1 MVVFVTK
8 REYDEL
14 EECNCGGPILK
25 FHNTSSN
32 VFTAKCGYF
41 KKIIEIDKETKR
53 KVWIT
58 PKRPACNWRVSY
70 PGERPVFKE
79 INKVLIKSVAKQT
92 KNVNEQL
99 EEKLKLLFKF
109 LHVSN
114 HSSTLNEIDIV
125 VKNNLVREPRLLI
138 FNETL
143 KLFVPETFQDYE
155 KRIFSKKIIDLSYT
169 KSLPK
174 IETSFT
180 FYDLPCLRR
189 NENIAPTTPP
199 PSISRKPCNFV
210 EVTEEVEETDDS
222 SEESEIESQVESDQE
237 EDFER
242 GDSDFESVFDDA
254 VEETDNYEDTD
265 SPDYYDD

>member
-79 INKVLIKSVAKQT
+79 INKVLIKSVTTQT

-99 EEKLKLLFKF
+99 EEKLKLLFRF

-114 HSSTLNEIDIV
+114 YSSTLNEIDIL
-125 VKNNLVREPRLLI
+125 VKNNLVREPRLKVY
-138 FNETL
+138 NETL

-169 KSLPK
+169 KSPPK

-199 PSISRKPCNFV
+199 SISHKPCNFV

-237 EDFER
+237 EDFDR
-242 GDSDFESVFDDA
+242 GDSDFESVFDDP
-254 VEETDNYEDTD
+254 VEDTDNYEDTD
-265 SPDYYDD
+265 APDYYDD